1 MCTPGPQFG
10 IHDTADQISNPSVPR
25 TSVRT
30 KRTRG
35 GVRPRRLDWH
45 IDSPPD
51 YAKAPTATTNHQ
63 QGRNCAETVFPR
75 THPKK
80 LRGSGIGLNQFR
92 FKFWFSWSTRIFQNP
107 ARVSFTEPARARR
120 QDEMPI
126 KLNATPMAVARG
138 VVRGEPRV
146 STADLP
152 HLADVVLSCV
162 HFYKRASTAG
172 SLECRGRPWSRI
184 PPRPTQ
190 GQPPAVGE
198 VEGTT
203 TRQHC
208 SSAVI
213 WRSSPRADTHERP
226 PAKRHHAC
234 LPASL

>member
-1 MCTPGPQFG
+1 M
-10 IHDTADQISNPSVPR
+10 
-25 TSVRT
+25 
-30 KRTRG
+30 
-35 GVRPRRLDWH
+35 
-45 IDSPPD
+45 
-51 YAKAPTATTNHQ
+51 
-63 QGRNCAETVFPR
+63 
-75 THPKK
+75 
-80 LRGSGIGLNQFR
+80 
-92 FKFWFSWSTRIFQNP
+92 
-107 ARVSFTEPARARR
+107 
-120 QDEMPI
+120 
-126 KLNATPMAVARG
+126 
-138 VVRGEPRV
+138 

-172 SLECRGRPWSRI
+172 SLECRGRPWSRV

-208 SSAVI
+208 SSAAI

-234 LPASL
+234 LPASLGLNHTSFWADDSWIPNQWKRLPNAPVFAFPFWHSDSRDQSGVQEASQTHVMQHVRQCLTCTTKRCELGLCLTLSVYARAAVKPFSLRLPRRSLYVLFIE

>member
-1 MCTPGPQFG
+1 M
-10 IHDTADQISNPSVPR
+10 S
-25 TSVRT
+25 
-30 KRTRG
+30 
-35 GVRPRRLDWH
+35 RRD
-45 IDSPPD
+45 DCACRRAS
-51 YAKAPTATTNHQ
+51 APTA
-63 QGRNCAETVFPR
+63 
-75 THPKK
+75 
-80 LRGSGIGLNQFR
+80 RGSVGALMHGQSLPER
-92 FKFWFSWSTRIFQNP
+92 GH
-107 ARVSFTEPARARR
+107 ARMPGSLATAVGSSSISHPSITEPPSHQIERNRWS
-120 QDEMPI
+120 
-126 KLNATPMAVARG
+126 VARG
-138 VVRGEPRV
+138 VVRSGPRV

-152 HLADVVLSCV
+152 HLADDVLSYV
-162 HFYKRASTAG
+162 HFYTRATTAG

-208 SSAVI
+208 SSAAI

>member
-1 MCTPGPQFG
+1 MPGSLAMAVG
-10 IHDTADQISNPSVPR
+10 SSSISHPS
-25 TSVRT
+25 
-30 KRTRG
+30 
-35 GVRPRRLDWH
+35 
-45 IDSPPD
+45 I
-51 YAKAPTATTNHQ
+51 
-63 QGRNCAETVFPR
+63 
-75 THPKK
+75 
-80 LRGSGIGLNQFR
+80 
-92 FKFWFSWSTRIFQNP
+92 
-107 ARVSFTEPARARR
+107 TEPAQAKSNLTQRR
-120 QDEMPI
+120 WP
-126 KLNATPMAVARG
+126 VARG
-138 VVRGEPRV
+138 VVRGGPRV

-208 SSAVI
+208 SSAAI
-213 WRSSPRADTHERP
+213 WRLSPRADTHERP

-234 LPASL
+234 LPASLGLNHTSFWLDGSWIPNEACQCPMFFKRGDRSDVTVAEQKRS

>member
-1 MCTPGPQFG
+1 M
-10 IHDTADQISNPSVPR
+10 ADCAC
-25 TSVRT
+25 
-30 KRTRG
+30 
-35 GVRPRRLDWH
+35 RRA
-45 IDSPPD
+45 S
-51 YAKAPTATTNHQ
+51 APTA
-63 QGRNCAETVFPR
+63 
-75 THPKK
+75 
-80 LRGSGIGLNQFR
+80 RGSVGALIHGQSLPER
-92 FKFWFSWSTRIFQNP
+92 RH
-107 ARVSFTEPARARR
+107 ARMPGSLATAVGSSSISHPSITEPAQAKSNLTQRR
-120 QDEMPI
+120 WP
-126 KLNATPMAVARG
+126 VARG
-138 VVRGEPRV
+138 VVRVGPRV

-152 HLADVVLSCV
+152 HSSKCCLSGV

-172 SLECRGRPWSRI
+172 SLECRGRPWSRV

-208 SSAVI
+208 SSAAI